1 MAKIFPKL
9 TANAFIFI
17 VKSKASSKILFVR
30 VDVRMEEGGGSVRLL
45 TPLKCT
51 NIVGQMVGANCRDSC
66 GLGTHNSQS

>member
-1 MAKIFPKL
+1 MAKIFPEL

-30 VDVRMEEGGGSVRLL
+30 VDVRMVRGGSVRLL